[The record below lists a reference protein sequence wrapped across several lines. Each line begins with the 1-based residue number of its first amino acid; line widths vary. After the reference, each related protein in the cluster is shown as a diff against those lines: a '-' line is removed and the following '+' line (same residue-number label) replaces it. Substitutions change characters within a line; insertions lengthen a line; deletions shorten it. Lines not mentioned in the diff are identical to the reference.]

1 MQLELA
7 ELDQVFTAKSIDRG
21 VQDTCSTGS
30 TGRISGIGIT
40 GTSTGTTAEYILE
53 GHSTTGFSSSVSSSV
68 AIRLEY
74 CSASSARA

>member
-21 VQDTCSTGS
+21 VQDTCSTGN

-40 GTSTGTTAEYILE
+40 GTSTGTGT
-53 GHSTTGFSSSVSSSV
+53 GTGTSTGTGNVPV
-68 AIRLEY
+68 L
-74 CSASSARA
+74 

>member
-30 TGRISGIGIT
+30 IGRISGIGIT
-40 GTSTGTTAEYILE
+40 GTSTGTGTGTGTSTAPDNK
-53 GHSTTGFSSSVSSSV
+53 
-68 AIRLEY
+68 RLTN
-74 CSASSARA
+74 SITKIFQ

>member
-30 TGRISGIGIT
+30 IGRISGIGIT
-40 GTSTGTTAEYILE
+40 GTSTE
-53 GHSTTGFSSSVSSSV
+53 VW
-68 AIRLEY
+68 RLESY
-74 CSASSARA
+74 TS

>member
-40 GTSTGTTAEYILE
+40 GTSTGTGTGTKMYIPRLLDVTVL
-53 GHSTTGFSSSVSSSV
+53 GH
-68 AIRLEY
+68 
-74 CSASSARA
+74 

>member
-40 GTSTGTTAEYILE
+40 GTSTLSGTIPLTWLRQIPRSRSPFTA
-53 GHSTTGFSSSVSSSV
+53 
-68 AIRLEY
+68 
-74 CSASSARA
+74 

>member
-7 ELDQVFTAKSIDRG
+7 ELDQVFTAESIDRG

-40 GTSTGTTAEYILE
+40 GTSTGTGT
-53 GHSTTGFSSSVSSSV
+53 GTGTSTGTGTGTV
-68 AIRLEY
+68 L
-74 CSASSARA
+74 

>member
-40 GTSTGTTAEYILE
+40 GTS
-53 GHSTTGFSSSVSSSV
+53 
-68 AIRLEY
+68 
-74 CSASSARA
+74 

>member
-30 TGRISGIGIT
+30 TGRIT
-40 GTSTGTTAEYILE
+40 VMELVLPVLVPVLVQEPVLVPVLVMY
-53 GHSTTGFSSSVSSSV
+53 
-68 AIRLEY
+68 RY
-74 CSASSARA
+74 CEM

>member
-30 TGRISGIGIT
+30 IGRISGIGIT
-40 GTSTGTTAEYILE
+40 GTSTGTGT
-53 GHSTTGFSSSVSSSV
+53 GTGTSTGTGNVPV
-68 AIRLEY
+68 LWNVDGLY
-74 CSASSARA
+74 V

>member
-30 TGRISGIGIT
+30 TGRISRIGIT
-40 GTSTGTTAEYILE
+40 GTSTGTGNVTANN
-53 GHSTTGFSSSVSSSV
+53 SS
-68 AIRLEY
+68 
-74 CSASSARA
+74 CSLLI